1 MKQEIRFVLL
11 CILLF
16 VFAVFTNVT
25 FDIKNENKIYVSK
38 QELDTLAAAD
48 TLVIRACSGQG
59 TATERDILKGKTAWV
74 EDELISGTMP
84 KISSQVITL
93 NAGDTYVIPEGYHD
107 GNTQIIVN
115 YLEDQI
121 EGTATERDILEGQTA
136 WVNGKQLIGV
146 IPIRDV
152 SPNMSLNPGES
163 YAIAEGYYSK
173 DIVITTTPLS
183 ELTLGDA
190 TSDSLSAGQ
199 VAWVN
204 GKRIVGIGRV
214 NQDSYQQGYSE
225 TGNKGRAHLS
235 QINTRMVIKLGDNSS
250 KLQGTGAGMTVDVT
264 GSNASNVILTYKT
277 KGMIAT
283 SSYQSFKATL
293 PDYSCQ

>member
-1 MKQEIRFVLL
+1 MKKEARFVVL
-11 CILLF
+11 CTLLF
-16 VFAVFTNVT
+16 VLVVLVNITCN
-25 FDIKNENKIYVSK
+25 IENENKIYVSK
-38 QELDTLAAAD
+38 QELDSLAAAD
-48 TLVIRACSGQG
+48 TIVIRACSGDA
-59 TATERDILKGKTAWV
+59 TATERDILKGKTAWAM
-74 EDELISGTMP
+74 DELISGTMP

-136 WVNGKQLIGV
+136 WVNGKLVTGT
-146 IPIRDV
+146 IPVRD
-152 SPNMSLNPGES
+152 STNDMNLNPGES
-163 YAIAEGYYSK
+163 YKILEGYYPK

-183 ELTLGDA
+183 ELTPGDITA
-190 TSDSLSAGQ
+190 DSLSSGQ

-204 GKRIVGIGRV
+204 GKRIVGTGKV

-225 TGNKGRAHLS
+225 TSNKGRAHLN
-235 QINTRMVIKLGDNSS
+235 QINTQMVIKLGDNSS

-277 KGMIAT
+277 KAMMAT